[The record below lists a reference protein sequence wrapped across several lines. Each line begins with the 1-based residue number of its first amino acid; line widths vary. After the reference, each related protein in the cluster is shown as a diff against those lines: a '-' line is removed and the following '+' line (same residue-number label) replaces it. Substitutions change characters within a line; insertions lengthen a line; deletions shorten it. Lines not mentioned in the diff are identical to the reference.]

1 MKLNECTESQ
11 LNTHCE
17 KGKEY
22 RSKKQEHPETEM
34 LTTHQQKSY
43 TGTITI
49 ILHSFSPLYSTF
61 QLLQPQTLNIH
72 LPFFNFKST
81 ESYRL
86 HIQDRQNPTTPP
98 YSLQFSG
105 PQCQW
110 RQSSSSACGS
120 MIVGCEAGTRGQV
133 NLQKPKQK
141 PSTSE
146 APFPKGPQSPKIAAQ
161 VTEQESKPQIC
172 RGHFRFKP

>member
-1 MKLNECTESQ
+1 MHWKPVKYTMRER
-11 LNTHCE
+11 
-17 KGKEY
+17 KGIQ
-22 RSKKQEHPETEM
+22 KQETG
-34 LTTHQQKSY
+34 TSWNRDADYTHQQKSY

-49 ILHSFSPLYSTF
+49 ILHSFSPLYSSF
-61 QLLQPQTLNIH
+61 QLLQPQTPNIH

-81 ESYRL
+81 EYISISYRL
-86 HIQDRQNPTTPP
+86 HFQDRQNPTTPP
-98 YSLQFSG
+98 SSLQFSG

-110 RQSSSSACGS
+110 RQRSSSACGS

-161 VTEQESKPQIC
+161 VTEQESKPQVC